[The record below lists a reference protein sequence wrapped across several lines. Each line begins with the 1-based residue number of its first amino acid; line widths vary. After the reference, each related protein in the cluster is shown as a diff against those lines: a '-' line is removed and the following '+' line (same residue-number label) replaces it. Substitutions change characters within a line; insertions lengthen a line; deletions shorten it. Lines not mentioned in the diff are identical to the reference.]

1 MTKHIDYYFTTIS
14 PFTYLAGDRLEQVA
28 ARHGATIS
36 YKPVD
41 LTTIFNRTGGLALSE
56 RPIAR
61 QEYRLQELR
70 RAMVKSGLQ
79 LTLHPAFFPTNP
91 APSCYAIIAAQAA
104 GGGDVGLLSRLFLAA
119 CWREDRN
126 VADDEVIR
134 DCLSRAGFDPELA
147 NSGLLSG
154 AETFARNT
162 EEALNAGVFGA
173 PFYVVDG
180 TERFWGHDRLS
191 DLEAFLDGKL

>member
-14 PFTYLAGDRLEQVA
+14 PFTYLAGDRLEQIA
-28 ARHGATIS
+28 SRHAATIA
-36 YKPVD
+36 YKPID
-41 LTTIFNRTGGLALSE
+41 LGSIFARTGGLALQD

-70 RAMVKSGLQ
+70 RAIAKTGLK
-79 LTLHPAFFPTNP
+79 LNLKPAFFPTNP

-104 GGGDVGLLSRLFLAA
+104 GGGDLGLLCRLFLTA
-119 CWREDRN
+119 CWLEEKNIAED
-126 VADDEVIR
+126 DVIR
-134 DCLSRAGFDPELA
+134 DCLTRAGFDPELA

-154 AETFARNT
+154 AETFIRNT

-180 TERFWGHDRLS
+180 TERFWGHDRLA